1 MSIKKISILLFIYL
15 LPFLSIGQQAN
26 NFKLFFEKVYVH
38 CDKSYYAAGEDIW
51 FKTYL
56 LNAQTGLRINT
67 SNVLYVELISPAAK
81 IISREVISL
90 QAGLGEGDFT
100 LPENAASGN
109 YRIRAYT
116 NWMQNFNDLFIFE
129 KTIQVAAEPS
139 VKSTVP
145 DHYTPT
151 IINEFTPT
159 KLPGSNHIGFY
170 PEGGNLVA
178 GIPSQVAFKAVDYY
192 GNSIAVSGKVINAN
206 GDSIAPLATSHAG
219 LGSFVFTPQAAM
231 MYKAVGK
238 YANKEMFEVPLPT
251 ALATGYAMGVSE
263 ANGNVLVKLA
273 ADATT
278 ATNIAGNLMVV
289 VRNLGKKAFTDSTI
303 KMDHQKATV
312 SIVKSSLPQGINIIT
327 LYDEKRRPTCERLFY
342 IENKPPVSLKIAT
355 DKPSY
360 ESRESVTVNMQVTD
374 AQGQPVQARLSL
386 AVTNA
391 IVVPSG
397 KSNIVSYL
405 GLESEIKGDI
415 ENPAQYFD
423 VTNSQ
428 RLPQLD
434 LLLQTQGWRQ
444 FLWRRLLDTSVVI
457 KYMPEPGIT
466 LSGKVQKLL
475 GKKGLPGMNVTLY
488 AEKSK
493 GDKLFLTTTNED
505 GRYFIDGLP
514 LYGQQDVRVSTRNS
528 QTLKREGQILL
539 DPLYG
544 KPYPIRKISDDVFDT
559 SAATHNF
566 WQLAPKFR
574 KIMLDED
581 IKDKGELQNVTVI
594 GKQKTIQLAE
604 DVGMVFG
611 ADSMF
616 TIKTSDAEYKTLENF
631 ILQRYPG
638 AYSNADQDGF
648 FFYGS
653 GGARIRPRWMV
664 DGREDRFST
673 GNSMNVDEET
683 GQNDGAFDRVDYF
696 NIPINK
702 VKTVAV
708 TPIINQRG
716 QSVMLIRLN
725 LLPGAFDIPDFTI
738 LNTTINGYYEAR
750 KYYEPTF
757 ISSTGNVKRSDL
769 RTTIFWA
776 PTLQTDANGK
786 ASVTYTNSTA
796 KSVEL
801 CVEGVTDTGV
811 PVAATLKYGLK

>member
-1 MSIKKISILLFIYL
+1 MNIKKISILLFICCV
-15 LPFLSIGQQAN
+15 PFLSIGQQTN

-38 CDKSYYAAGEDIW
+38 CDRSYYAAGEDIW
-51 FKTYL
+51 FKAYL

-90 QAGLGEGDFT
+90 QAGLGEGDFI
-100 LPENAASGN
+100 LPDNAASGN

-145 DHYTPT
+145 EHYTPT
-151 IINEFTPT
+151 IVNEFAPVRP
-159 KLPGSNHIGFY
+159 PGSNHIGFY

-178 GIPSQVAFKAVDYY
+178 GIQSQIAFKSVDYY
-192 GNSIAVSGKVINAN
+192 GNSIAISGKVINAN
-206 GDSIAPLATSHAG
+206 GDSVAALTTSHAG
-219 LGSFVFTPQAAM
+219 LGSFVFTPQAGIT
-231 MYKAVGK
+231 YKAVGK
-238 YANKEMFEVPLPT
+238 YATKEMFELPLPS
-251 ALATGYAMGVSE
+251 ALSTGYVMGVSE
-263 ANGNVLVKLA
+263 VDGNVVIKLA
-273 ADATT
+273 SDATT
-278 ATNIAGNLMVV
+278 ATNVAGNLMLV
-289 VRNLGKKAFTDSTI
+289 VRNLGKKAFTDSSI
-303 KMDHQKATV
+303 KLDHQNAII
-312 SIVKSSLPQGINIIT
+312 SIAKNSLPQGINIVT
-327 LYDEKRRPTCERLFY
+327 LYDEKRRPACERLFY
-342 IENKPPVSLKIAT
+342 IDNKPPIGLKIIT

-360 ESRESVTVNMQVTD
+360 ESRENVTVNMQVTD

-386 AVTNA
+386 AVTDA
-391 IVVPSG
+391 TVVPSG

-405 GLESEIKGDI
+405 GLESEIKGDVD
-415 ENPAQYFD
+415 NPAQYFD
-423 VTNSQ
+423 ITNSK
-428 RLPQLD
+428 RLAPLD

-475 GKKGLPGMNVTLY
+475 GSKGLSGMNVTLY

-493 GDKLFLTTTNED
+493 GDKLFLTKTNED

-528 QTLKREGQILL
+528 KTLKREGQILL

-544 KPYPIRKISDDVFDT
+544 KPYPIRKMSDIVFDT

-566 WQLAPKFR
+566 WQLAAKFR
-574 KIMLDED
+574 KIMHDED
-581 IKDKGELQNVTVI
+581 VMDKGELQNVTVI
-594 GKQKTIQLAE
+594 GKQKMIHLAD

-611 ADSMF
+611 ADSLF
-616 TIKTSDAEYKTLENF
+616 TIKTADAEYKTLENF

-648 FFYGS
+648 FFYGG
-653 GGARIRPRWMV
+653 GGARIRPRWVV
-664 DGREDRFST
+664 DGKEDRFST
-673 GNSMNVDEET
+673 GNAMNVDEET
-683 GQNDGAFDRVDYF
+683 GQNDGVFDRVDYF

-708 TPIINQRG
+708 TPMVNQRG
-716 QSVMLIRLN
+716 QGIMLIRLS
-725 LLPGAFDIPDFTI
+725 LLPGAFDVPDFTI

-750 KYYEPTF
+750 KYYEPNFVST
-757 ISSTGNVKRSDL
+757 TGNVKRSDL

-786 ASVTYTNSTA
+786 ASITYTNSTA
-796 KSVEL
+796 KSVEV
-801 CVEGVTDTGV
+801 CVEGITDTGV
-811 PVAATLKYGLK
+811 PVAAALKYGAK